1 MQRTKSNHAAT
12 IPAEQ
17 IEVLID
23 LSEKTTPAE
32 IRQCPLCNWPEE
44 EEVEVDKDALLSH
57 IAKDV
62 HSFSLRALPWADSD
76 GPENDERI
84 HSSYN
89 KVYEWLIQNGIQTDP
104 WSVPSPRG
112 KSIRDSDYFREN
124 AYFAGSSK
132 ASSSS
137 EVESRGSRE
146 LELDELRK
154 LEGPESPWA
163 ADMEFPEQPGEEKTI
178 NTSNSIRSDREK
190 RESYTVG
197 WICALSIEMEAAQL
211 CLDEEHPD
219 LPIPLR
225 DTNHY
230 ILGRV
235 GIHNVVI
242 ASPPSPMVAPPGLIV
257 ATDMLKSF
265 PNIDCCLS
273 VGVGSGVPSSTHD
286 IRLGDVVVG
295 GSGIP
300 SSKHDIRLGDVVV
313 RGGVPRPRNDIRR
326 GDVVVGTTLFSD
338 GSVYRFDLGKIIKSP
353 SLQPIEPLVPQLR
366 APSKAMNK
374 LMDNYELYRHGI
386 EAMVDKILTSSR
398 MLSQFRRPDANTD
411 QLYNCHIVHPL
422 DQKHTHTSNSGDA
435 VVPCLISRHPRYG
448 NDRSPVIHYGNI
460 ASGNDIIK
468 DASIR
473 DELAA
478 EQGILCFETEAV
490 GLLENLP
497 CLLIRGI
504 CDYADSHKTRDWQ
517 GYAALV
523 AAAYAKAVLHH
534 VVPTQRK
541 QFLAEISHSTPQL
554 EVPGLFKCPKLGC
567 GRKFN
572 HKFDMEAH
580 VLSVHA
586 SEAYETFSFGVSSL
600 KEPE

>member
-1 MQRTKSNHAAT
+1 MQHTKSNHAAT
-12 IPAEQ
+12 ISADQ
-17 IEVLID
+17 IQIIVD

-44 EEVEVDKDALLSH
+44 EELEVDKDALLSH

-76 GPENDERI
+76 GQENNEGI

-89 KVYEWLIQNGIQTDP
+89 KVYEWLIQNGIQTGP
-104 WSVPSPRG
+104 WSVPSPGG

-137 EVESRGSRE
+137 EVKSSGSRE

-163 ADMEFPEQPGEEKTI
+163 VDMEFPEQPRGKKT
-178 NTSNSIRSDREK
+178 NDTPNSKRSDREK
-190 RESYTVG
+190 RESYTVA
-197 WICALSIEMEAAQL
+197 WICALSIELEAATL
-211 CLDEEHPD
+211 CLDEEYPD
-219 LPIPLR
+219 LPIPRR
-225 DTNHY
+225 DASHY

-242 ASPPSPMVAPPGLIV
+242 VSPSSMVEPPWFIV
-257 ATDMLKSF
+257 TTDMLKDF
-265 PNIDCCLS
+265 PNIDCWLS
-273 VGVGSGVPSSTHD
+273 IGVGGGVPSSRHD
-286 IRLGDVVVG
+286 IRL
-295 GSGIP
+295 
-300 SSKHDIRLGDVVV
+300 
-313 RGGVPRPRNDIRR
+313 

-338 GSVYRFDLGKIIKSP
+338 GSVYAFDFGKRIKST
-353 SLQPIEPLVPQLR
+353 SFQPKEPLVPQLP
-366 APSKAMNK
+366 APSEAMNK

-386 EAMVDKILTSSR
+386 EAMVDNILTSS
-398 MLSQFRRPDANTD
+398 LLQSVFRRPDANTD

-422 DQKHTHTSNSGDA
+422 DQQHTHTSNSGD
-435 VVPCLISRHPRYG
+435 VVPCLILRPPRYG

-460 ASGNDIIK
+460 TSVNKIIK

-478 EQGILCFETEAV
+478 EQDILCFETEAF
-490 GLLENLP
+490 GLLEYLP
-497 CLLIRGI
+497 CLVIRGI
-504 CDYADSHKTRDWQ
+504 CDYADSHKTSDWQ

-534 VVPTQRK
+534 VVATETK
-541 QFLAEISHSTPQL
+541 QFLAEISHSTTQL
-554 EVPGLFKCPKLGC
+554 EVPSLFKCPKLGC
-567 GRKFN
+567 GREFN
-572 HKFDMEAH
+572 SKFDMEAH

-586 SEAYETFSFGVSSL
+586 SEVYETSSFNFSS
-600 KEPE
+600 